1 MRRGHQPQAEP
12 WEGGSEARSPGNP
25 HLESFTA
32 AELRLGFLHFSS
44 NTELLFLLECSKIS
58 LLGELQGSLS
68 AVGDSLSSPVE
79 ILLSL
84 SIPSAKRF
92 E

>member
-1 MRRGHQPQAEP
+1 MRCGHQPQAEP
-12 WEGGSEARSPGNP
+12 WEGSREARYLGNP

-32 AELRLGFLHFSS
+32 VELWLVFLRFSS
-44 NTELLFLLECSKIS
+44 NTELLFLLEHSKIS

-84 SIPSAKRF
+84 SIPSVKRF